1 MQTKAVRDNPQRQ
14 MDYPETKKLST
25 EGRVATRPTDVAHRQ
40 QGTGK
45 PISGFGFERHK
56 ISGQIWDGR

>member
-1 MQTKAVRDNPQRQ
+1 MQTKGVRDNPQRQ

-25 EGRVATRPTDVAHRQ
+25 EGRVATAVAHRQ